1 MTDADLL
8 LLWQKKNCQNRF
20 RVSFHRDETAA
31 GKSSIS
37 SVLISFSLLSLSD
50 FQVFS
55 SKKNGQT
62 HVKPM
67 FFFPLSNGFKLR
79 RGHVRRLLTPLL
91 SPGAP
96 GASGEG
102 LPSEVHEGHPVG

>member
-1 MTDADLL
+1 MAE
-8 LLWQKKNCQNRF
+8 KNCQNRF
-20 RVSFHRDETAA
+20 QVSFHRDETAA

-37 SVLISFSLLSLSD
+37 SVLISFSLLSLS
-50 FQVFS
+50 FRSFLQR
-55 SKKNGQT
+55 KM
-62 HVKPM
+62 VKPM
-67 FFFPLSNGFKLR
+67 SNLCFFFPLSNGFKLR